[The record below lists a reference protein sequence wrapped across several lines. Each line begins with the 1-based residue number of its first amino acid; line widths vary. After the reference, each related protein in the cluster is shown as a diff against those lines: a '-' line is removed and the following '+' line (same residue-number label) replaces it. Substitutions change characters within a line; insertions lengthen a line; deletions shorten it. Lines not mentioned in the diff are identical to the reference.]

1 MGFLPTQQVS
11 LDTGS
16 CKVKTRMVRDSARLR
31 REARTLTAMVRIA
44 CHGRHGTAKGQLCP
58 SCEALLEYALARLD
72 RCPFQEAKP
81 TCAKCPVHCYKPAL
95 REKIREV
102 MRYAGPR
109 MVREHPLMA
118 LQHLLDSRKEP
129 PERKR

>member
-1 MGFLPTQQVS
+1 MEEQHK
-11 LDTGS
+11 DT
-16 CKVKTRMVRDSARLR
+16 TPRIR
-31 REARTLTAMVRIA
+31 REKKVVAAMIAMHCRDHHGGAGTLCADCA
-44 CHGRHGTAKGQLCP
+44 
-58 SCEALLEYALARLD
+58 ALHEYAMARLD
-72 RCPFQEAKP
+72 RCVYGAEKP
-81 TCAKCPVHCYKPAL
+81 ACKKCPVHCYKPAL